1 VSTDKA
7 VREAEE
13 TADDRTRYEVAVAW
27 IKAFR
32 RDRGDGEKKPSCF
45 ISYAWG
51 EASHQR
57 WVERLADHLQN
68 ADAAVIFDRWHNTPA
83 TSISRFVERIDRAEF
98 VCAIGTPGYRQKDDA
113 TDRNPVVQAE
123 LRLIKS
129 KLMARDETHDTVIP
143 LLRSGTREEA
153 FPALFKD
160 SVFVDCREEEFFF
173 LRLFQLVLAIHR
185 IPFEDKMARH
195 HRDELS
201 GISEIEVRLGGA
213 KARAGRISGKARS
226 NVATGLGGVRV

>member
-1 VSTDKA
+1 M
-7 VREAEE
+7 REAEE
-13 TADDRTRYEVAVAW
+13 TADDRTKYEVALAW

-51 EASHQR
+51 AREHER
-57 WVERLADHLQN
+57 WAEQLADHLQK
-68 ADAAVIFDRWHNTPA
+68 ADVAVIFDRWHNTPA

-98 VCAIGTPGYRQKDDA
+98 VCAIGTPGYRQKDEA
-113 TDRNPVVQAE
+113 TDKDPVVQAE

-160 SVFVDCREEEFFF
+160 SVFVDCREESDFF
-173 LRLFQLVLAIHR
+173 LRLFELVLTIHR
-185 IPFEDKMARH
+185 LPFEDKMARQ
-195 HRDELS
+195 HRDEFR
-201 GISEIEVRLGGA
+201 GISEIDRKSV
-213 KARAGRISGKARS
+213 
-226 NVATGLGGVRV
+226 V